1 MNKKELTVAEK
12 QQANKNWELIE
23 KVTKNSPNCW
33 AEVTRLDIDFCRI
46 QVKGTEY
53 AYEVNLSGA
62 LDIIEDMFGLDI
74 KSRVAELQPTSE
86 EAEQETTTD
95 EQ

>member
-1 MNKKELTVAEK
+1 MDKKQLSVAEK

-33 AEVTRLDIDFCRI
+33 AEVTRLDTDFCRI
-46 QVKGTEY
+46 QIKGTEQ
-53 AYEVNLSGA
+53 AFEVNLSGA

-74 KSRVAELQPTSE
+74 RAIATAKDE
-86 EAEQETTTD
+86 EKK
-95 EQ
+95 